1 MIMARCSPNVL
12 GDDDEELDTASFM
25 LDACGLDFFDDFYD
39 DERILTR
46 ENFEKNFIFL
56 KKMVDNRSFRRAPYF
71 VIGYLILITGAEI
84 PEDLRRE
91 ILNAAK
97 WKHEISGYWLD
108 KSIEV
113 CRKICLKDFRQKI
126 RAHIPGQKL
135 RPIRLIYPDGN
146 FDIYTKYYSQTVI
159 GLDEFHKSC
168 KSGKIYDIKH
178 LLLQGWGL
186 KAIPEIVFK
195 IKGLKTLSL
204 RANQLQYI
212 PAEISNLK
220 ALKDLDLYYNK
231 LTRLPDSIGELSS
244 LESLSIGNNQISALP
259 SSMSHLKR
267 LKNISVRGTQISKAP
282 EFLNNA
288 RFDKLSG
295 TIYFQ

>member
-1 MIMARCSPNVL
+1 MARCSPNVL

-25 LDACGLDFFDDFYD
+25 LDACGLEYGDFYD

-46 ENFEKNFIFL
+46 ENLEKNFIFL

-71 VIGYLILITGAEI
+71 VIGYFILITGAEM
-84 PEDLRRE
+84 PENLRRE

-97 WKHEISGYWLD
+97 WKHEIGGYWLD
-108 KSIEV
+108 KSVEV

-126 RAHIPGQKL
+126 RAHITGQKL

-146 FDIYTKYYSQTVI
+146 FDIYTKYRSQTVI
-159 GLDEFHKSC
+159 GLEEFHKSC
-168 KSGKIYDIKH
+168 KSGRIYNAKH

-195 IKGLKTLSL
+195 IKGLETLSL
-204 RANQLQYI
+204 RANRLKYI

-220 ALKDLDLYYNK
+220 TLKDLDLYGNQ
-231 LTRLPDSIGELSS
+231 LTNLPDSIGELSS
-244 LESLSIGNNQISALP
+244 LENLSIGNNQISALP
-259 SSMSHLKR
+259 ISMSRLKHLKY
-267 LKNISVRGTQISKAP
+267 IIARGTQITEVP
-282 EFLNNA
+282 EFLKA
-288 RFDKLSG
+288 KRFDEYSK
-295 TIYFQ
+295 TIYL